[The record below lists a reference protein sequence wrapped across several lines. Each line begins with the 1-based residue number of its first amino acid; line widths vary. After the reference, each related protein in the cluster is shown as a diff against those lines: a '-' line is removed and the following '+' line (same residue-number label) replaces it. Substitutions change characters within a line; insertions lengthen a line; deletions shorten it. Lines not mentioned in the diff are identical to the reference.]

1 MTPDR
6 SPADDFEEIV
16 ARVSADLVDVV
27 RLHLARGVDASAVLE
42 ALAQVLGTAIGGTAD
57 SVDEAERQV
66 EIASLRVQQS
76 VDDTFVSKAGGL

>member
-1 MTPDR
+1 MAPKTG
-6 SPADDFEEIV
+6 AGDDFEEV
-16 ARVSADLVDVV
+16 VGRVSADLVDVV
-27 RLHLARGVDASAVLE
+27 RLHLGRGVDASAVLE

-76 VDDTFVSKAGGL
+76 VDDTFVSKAGGF

>member
-1 MTPDR
+1 MGPKTGVG
-6 SPADDFEEIV
+6 DDFEEV
-16 ARVSADLVDVV
+16 VGRVSADLVDVV